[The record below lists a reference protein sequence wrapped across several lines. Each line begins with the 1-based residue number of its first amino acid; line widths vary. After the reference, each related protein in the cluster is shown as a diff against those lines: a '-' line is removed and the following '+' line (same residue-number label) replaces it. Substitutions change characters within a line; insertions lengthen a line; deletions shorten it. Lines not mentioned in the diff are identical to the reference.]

1 MLLAQAHEVSM
12 VTIQGD
18 EGNVMS
24 VECTCVYG
32 MFRDGHNAALACRAR
47 LPQRADREDQS
58 QGASSIYVLCCEYS
72 TSVSPPHTVQSDTTK
87 CGESCAFPVLQSHSV
102 HAIGGVSYLNDIA
115 KCSAM
120 ARIASR

>member
-1 MLLAQAHEVSM
+1 MREKLRLDYYTTTCRGSSAPGRQRGVLGGVVLQVACRGGVLLAQAHEVSM

-32 MFRDGHNAALACRAR
+32 MFRDGHNGALACRAR

-72 TSVSPPHTVQSDTTK
+72 TSVSPPHTQYN
-87 CGESCAFPVLQSHSV
+87 LIQ
-102 HAIGGVSYLNDIA
+102 
-115 KCSAM
+115 
-120 ARIASR
+120 